1 MTFRT
6 QTSHR
11 TQTSRKSQQ
20 GFLMI
25 VAIVLL
31 VVISF
36 LAVTLSSMVAGNA
49 LSGANHFGSMQALFE
64 ADSGLEFEQ
73 RRWAQNQNWY
83 RSATDP
89 SSSTAAAQT
98 LGAGSFTVSSNLP
111 ATMLRNGLAPAATT
125 INVYTTN
132 RFPAAGILQ
141 IDEDLTAG
149 AEFLRYT
156 GIVGNTF
163 TGVTPAATVGTV
175 ASAAGSHQRSDT
187 LYPVTTLVDAL
198 AASCAAPLTFR
209 IAAHSKFLTA
219 GTLDI
224 EGEEIS
230 YTGSTVAGG
239 NMTLTGVTRCRDTVA
254 PAVPV
259 PVAHA
264 IGQPVTPVLTNGTS
278 ARYQVE
284 MVSTGTLGSNIRYGR
299 KIIQR

>member
-6 QTSHR
+6 QTSLK

-73 RRWAQNQNWY
+73 RRWAQNQDWY

-111 ATMLRNGLAPAATT
+111 ATLLRTGLAASAVT

-132 RFPAAGILQ
+132 RFPSSGILQ
-141 IDEDLTAG
+141 IEEDFTAG
-149 AEFLRYT
+149 AEFVSYT
-156 GIVGNTF
+156 GMTGNTF
-163 TGVTPAATVGTV
+163 TGVTRGATVGSVVSTAV
-175 ASAAGSHQRSDT
+175 PHQRSDT

-198 AASCAAPLTFR
+198 GAICTGPTTFR
-209 IAAHSKFLTA
+209 IAAHPKFLTA

-230 YTGSTVAGG
+230 YTGSSVSGG
-239 NMTLTGVTRCRDTVA
+239 NMTLTGVTRCREIIA
-254 PAVPV
+254 PAIP
-259 PVAHA
+259 ASAGHLA
-264 IGQPVTPVLTNGTS
+264 GRPVTPVLITGTS
-278 ARYQVE
+278 ATQQVE
-284 MVSTGTLGSNIRYGR
+284 MVSTGTLGNNVRIGR
-299 KIIQR
+299 RTIQR

>member
-1 MTFRT
+1 M
-6 QTSHR
+6 
-11 TQTSRKSQQ
+11 TSRKSQQ
-20 GFLMI
+20 GFLII
-25 VAIVLL
+25 VAIVLM

-36 LAVTLSSMVAGNA
+36 LIVTLSSMVASNA

-64 ADSGLEFEQ
+64 SDSGLEFEQ
-73 RRWAQNQNWY
+73 RRWAQNQDWY

-89 SSSTAAAQT
+89 NPNPAVAQT
-98 LGAGSFTVSSNLP
+98 LGSSSFTVNSNLP
-111 ATMLRNGLAPAATT
+111 ATLLRTGLSSGATT

-132 RFPAAGILQ
+132 RFPTAGILQ
-141 IDEDLTAG
+141 IEEDLIVA
-149 AEFLRYT
+149 AEFVRYT
-156 GIVGNTF
+156 GIAGNTF
-163 TGVTPAATVGTV
+163 TGVTTRGATVGTV
-175 ASAAGSHQRSDT
+175 PSTARAHQRSDA

-198 AASCAAPLTFR
+198 AASCIAPTTFR

-278 ARYQVE
+278 ARNQVE
-284 MVSTGTLGSNIRYGR
+284 MVSTGTLGSNNRYGR
-299 KIIQR
+299 KTIQR